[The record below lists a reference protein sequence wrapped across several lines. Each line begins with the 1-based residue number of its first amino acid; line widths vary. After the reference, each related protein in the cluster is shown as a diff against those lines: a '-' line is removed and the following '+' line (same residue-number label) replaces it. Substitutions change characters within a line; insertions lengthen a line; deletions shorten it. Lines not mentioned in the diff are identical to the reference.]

1 MLIKWKVTYVRLVK
15 FKLNCKC
22 NNLPP
27 CTVSV
32 YPQKINN
39 RFVPYK
45 EEFDNHGWKLHLLS
59 VYSYFKRGCQKKCA
73 CDNPKGN
80 MGYYQHTVP
89 ETIAVEPTLVA
100 FLSHSQTYVH
110 GLSCHSFKFL
120 WRTENSKP
128 STIPFRIVAYT
139 FSNNLSWN
147 SCMWFGF
154 ACTQYSMLII
164 THQSSKG
171 GLKQFSLCKL
181 SRRKCT

>member
-1 MLIKWKVTYVRLVK
+1 MQTELPIKGLTSTLGSLYWQALAIFLFLNRVSSLFIKWKVTYVRLVK
-15 FKLNCKC
+15 FKLNFKC

-59 VYSYFKRGCQKKCA
+59 VYSYFKRGCRKKCA

-89 ETIAVEPTLVA
+89 ETIAVEPTFVA

-120 WRTENSKP
+120 
-128 STIPFRIVAYT
+128 
-139 FSNNLSWN
+139 
-147 SCMWFGF
+147 
-154 ACTQYSMLII
+154 
-164 THQSSKG
+164 
-171 GLKQFSLCKL
+171 
-181 SRRKCT
+181 

>member
-1 MLIKWKVTYVRLVK
+1 MRLVK

-45 EEFDNHGWKLHLLS
+45 EEFDNHGWKLHLL
-59 VYSYFKRGCQKKCA
+59 VYFKRGCRKKCA

-89 ETIAVEPTLVA
+89 ETIAVEPTFVA

-110 GLSCHSFKFL
+110 GWPLMPFFQISLKNRELKTIYNTFQDCCIHFFQQPFL
-120 WRTENSKP
+120 K
-128 STIPFRIVAYT
+128 
-139 FSNNLSWN
+139 
-147 SCMWFGF
+147 
-154 ACTQYSMLII
+154 
-164 THQSSKG
+164 
-171 GLKQFSLCKL
+171 
-181 SRRKCT
+181 